1 MENVSQDGVRVMKY
15 NIGDIYYGQLKGRVR
30 HGDGVYTWFDGRKYK
45 GQWKDGVRHGQGK

>member
-30 HGDGVYTWFDGRKYK
+30 HGDGEATPGSMAAERPMERWSTAWLRKK
-45 GQWKDGVRHGQGK
+45 